1 MSSPRVST
9 ATAAL
14 ADGGD
19 SAAPSRSSAAASSR
33 MVTGVFAF
41 TIFLGAF
48 LLFQVQP
55 LIAKYILPWFGGGP
69 GVWTTCLLFS
79 QVFLLG
85 GYVYAHGTSRY
96 LAARTRVGLHLVL
109 L

>member
-33 MVTGVFAF
+33 MVTGVFAA

-55 LIAKYILPWFGGGP
+55 LIAKFILPWYGGAP
-69 GVWTTCLLFS
+69 AVWTTCLLFF
-79 QVFLLG
+79 QAGLLAG
-85 GYVYAHGTSRY
+85 SAYAHGSVRY
-96 LAARTRVGLHLVL
+96 LSPRRQTGL
-109 L
+109 